1 MAEEKHNH
9 EHEHTHDHTHEP
21 VDFIEFDFTARTE
34 EGVLFDTTLNEVAK
48 AEGIQLDR
56 ELKPLRVPLS
66 PDYMLKGLYDL
77 LQDKKP
83 GEYKVT
89 LQPEDAFGKKDAK
102 LMKLMNLSQFRK
114 HDVNPQVGM
123 DVEVDNRRG
132 TVRSVSSGRVY
143 VDFNHPM
150 AGRVLN
156 YEVVYNRKIDDVK
169 EMLDSFVELTLRMP
183 EALFE
188 ASYDKSSKTGSLKL
202 KIPALPKEMDLEL
215 KHMAEGMIK
224 GLDKLVID
232 YESKKKGSESKED
245 KK

>member
-1 MAEEKHNH
+1 MTEKEHNH
-9 EHEHTHDHTHEP
+9 EHENTHDHTHEP
-21 VDFIEFDFTARTE
+21 IDFIEFDFTARTE
-34 EGVLFDTTLNEVAK
+34 DGVLFDTTLNEIAK
-48 AEGIQLDR
+48 KEGIDLDK

-66 PDYMLKGLYDL
+66 DEYMLKGLYDL
-77 LQDKKP
+77 LKDKEP

-89 LQPEDAFGKKDAK
+89 LQPDDAFGRKDAK
-102 LMKLMNLSQFRK
+102 LMKLMNLNQFKK

-156 YEVVYNRKIDDVK
+156 YEVVYRRRIDDVK
-169 EMLDSFVELTLRMP
+169 EMLDSFLELTLRMP
-183 EALFE
+183 ESLFE
-188 ASYDKSSKTGSLKL
+188 TSFEKSSKTGTVKL
-202 KIPALPKEMDLEL
+202 KIPALPKEMDAEL

-224 GLDKLVID
+224 GLDKLIIE
-232 YESKKKGSESKED
+232 YESEKKEN
-245 KK
+245 